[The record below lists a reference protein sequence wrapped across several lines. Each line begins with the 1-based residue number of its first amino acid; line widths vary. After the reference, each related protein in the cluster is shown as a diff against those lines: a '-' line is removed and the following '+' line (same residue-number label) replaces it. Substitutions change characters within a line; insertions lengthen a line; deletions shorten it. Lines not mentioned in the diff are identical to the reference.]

1 MVLPMSSFFM
11 TRSAMAG
18 KGQASNKPLLTTLP
32 NMPYLSPV
40 SRIMAQDYRLMWHRI
55 KRTPEMISVIH
66 ILITDILGERVQW
79 LDTDGLPL
87 SLSKERKAKRWWRD
101 NMGKDVLS
109 SMLFDAFLTGDGYLW
124 KGNPDDKEV
133 KEAIQKTIKSL
144 NIPISALQVKELYS
158 KAIQDEAVKKTKKF
172 DYVASS
178 TMHIVHDSLE
188 IYGYEQ
194 VVNTMIAKFKP
205 EDIIHYRYLS
215 INGEVNGF
223 SPAKALLLE
232 ILLLMAIKEN
242 MMAWMNNG
250 GAPDK
255 VFTLPKEFANSPN
268 HQYLIETLKKYKRV
282 QNRHGNLVFTG
293 EIDIKDLQGSP
304 KDMEFKELALYITSN
319 LAFSWQIPVSRIP
332 YLIGSAAAGGDS
344 GGLGEAGYWNKI
356 SSVQDT
362 LEDLLNS
369 QLFEPMGYNI
379 KFNRKYKQDEIRDA
393 QRDMMKADAI
403 SKYQEIFGKLGKQP
417 NEKKILEIMG
427 WNKEDIEDLDI
438 DIESGGRINDSMLPN
453 SEVNNEQDK
462 NRRDNTKSN
471 ANKRNDTNEA
481 LYNP

>member
-1 MVLPMSSFFM
+1 MVLPMSSFLM
-11 TRSAMAG
+11 TRSAMS
-18 KGQASNKPLLTTLP
+18 GQTQVSNKPLLTTLP
-32 NMPYLSPV
+32 NMPYLTPV
-40 SRIMAQDYRLMWHRI
+40 SRILAQDYRLMWHRL
-55 KRTPEMISVIH
+55 KRTPEMISVIN

-79 LDTDGLPL
+79 LDTDGCALP
-87 SLSKERKAKRWWRD
+87 LSKERKAKKWWRD

-109 SMLFDAFLTGDGYLW
+109 SMLFDAFLTGEGYLW
-124 KGNPDDKEV
+124 KGQPDETEV
-133 KEAIQKTIKSL
+133 KEAVKKAIGNLGLGL
-144 NIPISALQVKELYS
+144 NKLQVKELYS
-158 KAIQDEAVKKTKKF
+158 KAIQDEAVKKTKKL

-178 TMHIVHDSLE
+178 TVHIIHDQVE

-194 VVNTMIAKFKP
+194 VVNTMIARFKP
-205 EDIIHYRYLS
+205 EEIIHYRYMS

-223 SPAKALLLE
+223 SPAKALLME
-232 ILLLMAIKEN
+232 ILLLTAIKEN

-255 VFTLPKEFANSPN
+255 VFVLPKELANSPN
-268 HQYLIETLKKYKRV
+268 HQYLIETLRKYKRV

-293 EIDIKDLQGSP
+293 EIDIQDLQGNP

-319 LAFSWQIPVSRIP
+319 FAFAWQIPVSRIP
-332 YLIGSAAAGGDS
+332 YLIGSAASKGDS

-356 SSVQDT
+356 SSIQDT

-393 QRDMMKADAI
+393 QRDMMRADAI
-403 SKYQEIFGKLGKQP
+403 VKYQEIFSKLKKQP
-417 NEKKILEIMG
+417 NQKKVLEILG
-427 WNKEDIEDLDI
+427 WNEEDL
-438 DIESGGRINDSMLPN
+438 EEFEEPVVAGNYNQNTLPN
-453 SEVNNEQDK
+453 GEMNNEPDK
-462 NRRDNTKSN
+462 NSRNTAKSS

-481 LYNP
+481 LYKP